1 MADTKAAE
9 PETTLQEDVD
19 AAWDEDKARDYPEH
33 NFDDSAAEDSE
44 ESKTGFIG
52 GTADLP
58 KQTSEDDSEKADTDE
73 KSDTVEPSAEGAA
86 AGEDAPEVDA
96 ELLARA
102 KEAGLN
108 SKEISA
114 FNEAQLLGG
123 FLDAWDRNLIRPP
136 KAAPAVE
143 QKEEAVE
150 KVPDEFKL
158 ELDPEYH
165 DPEVIKAFKA
175 LEARHQAQNKEL
187 RVELGKMTEH
197 MQRSARQQ
205 YQEGFDRWMET
216 LPKEYAEFLGSGST
230 LELDED
236 SDFFKRRSEVA
247 MASEAMR
254 SRITESGNAP
264 PSQSVML
271 KRGLHAILGDNA
283 AKIESAIQN
292 KKDDKR
298 SKKTTARPS
307 HRRERDPL
315 KPPGD
320 RAAHDWVKNFLHD
333 EGITQALDEGLPSGE
348 LEGI

>member
-1 MADTKAAE
+1 MADSKTAE
-9 PETTLQEDVD
+9 PETTMQEDVD

-58 KQTSEDDSEKADTDE
+58 KQTSEDEPEKADTDD
-73 KSDTVEPSAEGAA
+73 KSDTAEPSAEGAE

-96 ELLARA
+96 ELRSRA
-102 KEAGLN
+102 KEAGL
-108 SKEISA
+108 SSDEVSD
-114 FNEAQLLGG
+114 FSEAQLRKVLTVY
-123 FLDAWDRNLIRPP
+123 DRALIRPA
-136 KAAPAVE
+136 KAQPIE
-143 QKEEAVE
+143 RGEETVE
-150 KVPDEFKL
+150 KVPDDFDL

-175 LEARHQAQNKEL
+175 LDARHQAQNNEL
-187 RVELGKMTEH
+187 RAELGKMTEH

-205 YQEGFDRWMET
+205 YQEGFDRWLEE
-216 LPKEYAEFLGSGST
+216 LPDEYAEFLGTGST

-264 PSQSVML
+264 PSQKVML

-283 AKIESAIQN
+283 AKIESAIQ
-292 KKDDKR
+292 KKKENKR

-320 RAAHDWVKNFLHD
+320 RAAYDWANKFLHE
-333 EGITQALDEGLPSGE
+333 EGITQALDEGLPTGE